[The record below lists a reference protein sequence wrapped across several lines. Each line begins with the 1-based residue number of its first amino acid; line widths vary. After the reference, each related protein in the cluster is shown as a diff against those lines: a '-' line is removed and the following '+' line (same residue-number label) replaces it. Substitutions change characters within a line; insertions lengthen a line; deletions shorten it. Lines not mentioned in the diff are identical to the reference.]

1 MLDYKDLTKKLDLS
15 TEDQKELDILL
26 EKMPPIDREDLLG
39 LLAENPEM
47 GQMVVDNFRK
57 KKEVF
62 QSGDKDA
69 IDQLVKEEQEA
80 IESFS

>member
-15 TEDQKELDILL
+15 AEDQKELDILL